1 MLNKILWNGSDG
13 AVQGANRVGSGSDAG
28 ESLRRL
34 TAWEGAAVQAK
45 QVRRLSRMCQHADLW
60 WRQSRTR

>member
-1 MLNKILWNGSDG
+1 MLNKILWNGSDR

-34 TAWEGAAVQAK
+34 TAWEGAAVK
-45 QVRRLSRMCQHADLW
+45 LSRG
-60 WRQSRTR
+60 

>member
-1 MLNKILWNGSDG
+1 MLNKILWNGSDR

-34 TAWEGAAVQAK
+34 TAWEA
-45 QVRRLSRMCQHADLW
+45 VRRLSRMCWHADLW

>member
-13 AVQGANRVGSGSDAG
+13 AVLGANRVGSGSDAG
-28 ESLRRL
+28 ESLQRL
-34 TAWEGAAVQAK
+34 TAWEGAVVQAK
-45 QVRRLSRMCQHADLW
+45 QVGRLSRMCRHADLW

>member
-1 MLNKILWNGSDG
+1 MLNKILWNGSDR

-34 TAWEGAAVQAK
+34 TAWEGAAVK
-45 QVRRLSRMCQHADLW
+45 LRLSRMCRHADLW